1 MYNLYNA
8 CLVYD
13 YERKTL
19 KTLNLSRNIVSLQ
32 VLVDGVPF
40 FTLRDQLVAQ
50 QIHLLRVVAERRK
63 GVNFE
68 QQILALLLVFHQTH
82 NLARNKFARAQAT
95 QPIRALHFFDPQQMF
110 LLRIKLIMRGE
121 KRETSTTTCNETM
134 LRDKLKVFVSR
145 ISSPLETT
153 ADYTRYTLAQKL
165 KRWVLVNSRIKSFGS
180 NRNIGSVI
188 MKYLACTHSLFL
200 KIGIFL

>member
-1 MYNLYNA
+1 MPSVRL
-8 CLVYD
+8 
-13 YERKTL
+13 RKKNTQ
-19 KTLNLSRNIVSLQ
+19 N
-32 VLVDGVPF
+32 P
-40 FTLRDQLVAQ
+40 QLVTQHCFVASFGRWCPVF
-50 QIHLLRVVAERRK
+50 HLAWSTCRATNTFVAVVAERRR